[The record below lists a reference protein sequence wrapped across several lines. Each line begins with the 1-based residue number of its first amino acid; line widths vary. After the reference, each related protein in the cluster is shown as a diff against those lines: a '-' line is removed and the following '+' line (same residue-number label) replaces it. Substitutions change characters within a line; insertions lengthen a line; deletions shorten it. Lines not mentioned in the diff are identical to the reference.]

1 MSTLIQEAA
10 AALLLV
16 VALAACGAA
25 VRFRRIAHA
34 RQRQVEQQH
43 AQNQATLLA
52 EQERVRQLADRQ
64 RALEDALGYLAS
76 TGLAE
81 AAAAAL
87 EPGEGRE
94 VEFVLPQP
102 LNGTPAAQR
111 IEELVAG
118 HTALVRQTRR
128 DTQAAADRQV
138 EQAHDDARDA
148 TRAAV
153 LTFASAL
160 VNLGAELA
168 DQVSVGVRRHHSDE
182 AYATLM
188 EIDHTSQQMLRVA
201 QGYMV
206 LAGGTLGRRLPATEF
221 TDIARAAM
229 GRIQNYER
237 VRAQELDQ
245 AVVPRAV
252 EALVHTLAILLDNA
266 VRYAPPT
273 SYAEVSFRTGHNGV
287 TMLVD
292 DAGLQMS
299 PEQLERAREILT
311 GKQPLDIHALGA
323 YPQTGFRVA
332 AQLAAR
338 YGFRIDLEAPN
349 LFGGTRALVF
359 VPAALL
365 TSAPVVQAGHVPA
378 PGSEQ
383 AYGPGQG
390 YAAGPQGYPGDSGH
404 SGQAAPSAQPVR
416 TAQEPQPWTALPAYG
431 HEGREDGPHHARQ
444 DGPAPAGQP
453 TTASGLTRRRRRP
466 QTAAPAPAAPVGE
479 ARPGRPDI
487 AAAWA
492 DGTRRGR
499 APSAPAAAEGWSAA
513 GAERAPQ
520 DATDHGNG
528 SGRPG
533 TSGAPDVQENTSAT
547 SKGDS

>member
-1 MSTLIQEAA
+1 MTTLIQEAA
-10 AALLLV
+10 AALLLAL
-16 VALAACGAA
+16 ALAAGGAA
-25 VRFRRIAHA
+25 LRFRRIART
-34 RQRQVEQQH
+34 RQRQAEQQH
-43 AQNQATLLA
+43 AQSHATVLT
-52 EQERVRQLADRQ
+52 ERERVRQYAEQQ

-76 TGLAE
+76 AGLAE
-81 AAAAAL
+81 ATAAAL
-87 EPGEGRE
+87 EPGENRE

-102 LNGTPAAQR
+102 LAGTLAAQR
-111 IEELVAG
+111 IEELVSQ

-128 DTQAAADRQV
+128 DAQDAAELRV
-138 EQAHDDARDA
+138 EKAHEDARDA

-160 VNLGAELA
+160 VSLGAELA
-168 DQVSVGVRRHHSDE
+168 EEVSVGVRRHHGDD
-182 AYATLM
+182 AYETLM
-188 EIDHTSQQMLRVA
+188 EIDHTAQQMLRIA

-206 LAGGTLGRRLPATEF
+206 LSGGTLGRRLPATEF

-287 TMLVD
+287 TVVVD

-299 PEQLERAREILT
+299 TEQLERAREILS
-311 GKQPLDIHALGA
+311 GKQSLDIHALGA

-332 AQLAAR
+332 AQLSAR

-365 TSAPVVQAGHVPA
+365 TTLPAEQPAGHRAGPGADQPYLPAQGHPNGPQPGQPAQYAQSPQPVQAAHDPQ
-378 PGSEQ
+378 P
-383 AYGPGQG
+383 
-390 YAAGPQGYPGDSGH
+390 YAAGPSYGSDSRHDG
-404 SGQAAPSAQPVR
+404 SLGAQP
-416 TAQEPQPWTALPAYG
+416 A
-431 HEGREDGPHHARQ
+431 
-444 DGPAPAGQP
+444 

-466 QTAAPAPAAPVGE
+466 QPAPAPAAPAAPVAE
-479 ARPGRPDI
+479 TRPGRPDI

-492 DGTRRGR
+492 DGSRRGR
-499 APSAPAAAEGWSAA
+499 ALSEQASSAA
-513 GAERAPQ
+513 SSSAGSRPDPDEGPREDLP
-520 DATDHGNG
+520 DRPWGTD
-528 SGRPG
+528 RQG
-533 TSGAPDVQENTSAT
+533 TSENTSAT

>member
-1 MSTLIQEAA
+1 MTTLIQEAA
-10 AALLLV
+10 AALLLAL
-16 VALAACGAA
+16 ALAAGGAA
-25 VRFRRIAHA
+25 LRFRRIART
-34 RQRQVEQQH
+34 RQRQAEQQH
-43 AQNQATLLA
+43 AQSHATVLA
-52 EQERVRQLADRQ
+52 EQERVHQLADQQ
-64 RALEDALGYLAS
+64 RALDDALGYLAS
-76 TGLAE
+76 AGLAE
-81 AAAAAL
+81 ATAAAL
-87 EPGEGRE
+87 EPGENRE

-102 LNGTPAAQR
+102 LAGTLAAQR
-111 IEELVAG
+111 IEELVSQ

-128 DTQAAADRQV
+128 DAQDAAELRV
-138 EQAHDDARDA
+138 EKAHEDARDA

-160 VNLGAELA
+160 VSLGAELA
-168 DQVSVGVRRHHSDE
+168 EEVSVGVRRHHGDD
-182 AYATLM
+182 AYETLM
-188 EIDHTSQQMLRVA
+188 EIDHTAQQMLRIA

-206 LAGGTLGRRLPATEF
+206 LSGGTLGRRLPATEF

-287 TMLVD
+287 TVVVD

-299 PEQLERAREILT
+299 TEQLERAREILS
-311 GKQPLDIHALGA
+311 GKQSLDIHALGA

-332 AQLAAR
+332 AQLSAR

-365 TSAPVVQAGHVPA
+365 TTLPAEQPAGHRAGLGADQPYLPAQGHPNGPQAHSGHPGQHAQPAPSPQPVQAAHDPQ
-378 PGSEQ
+378 P
-383 AYGPGQG
+383 
-390 YAAGPQGYPGDSGH
+390 YAAGPSYGSDSRHDG
-404 SGQAAPSAQPVR
+404 SLGAQP
-416 TAQEPQPWTALPAYG
+416 A
-431 HEGREDGPHHARQ
+431 
-444 DGPAPAGQP
+444 

-466 QTAAPAPAAPVGE
+466 QPAPAPAAPAAPVAE
-479 ARPGRPDI
+479 TRPGRPDI

-492 DGTRRGR
+492 DGSRRGR
-499 APSAPAAAEGWSAA
+499 ALSEQAPSAASSSAGSRPDPDEGPREALPDHPW
-513 GAERAPQ
+513 G
-520 DATDHGNG
+520 TD
-528 SGRPG
+528 RQG
-533 TSGAPDVQENTSAT
+533 TSENTSAT